1 MKLQHMATTSA
12 LLGVLMAGAQAQPV
26 SIQLSCTAR
35 PIEPAGLD
43 TSPLTLKLT
52 VSSGTVQMDLG
63 SRKLVA
69 KVESDD
75 KIQLAFKTDEFV
87 GEYFHYTGDLFLIDR
102 SGNLARMAC
111 QRN

>member
-1 MKLQHMATTSA
+1 MKLLHMTTTSA
-12 LLGVLMAGAQAQPV
+12 LFGMLMAGAQAQPV
-26 SIQLSCTAR
+26 SIQLSCSAR
-35 PIEPAGLD
+35 PIEPAGID

-52 VSSGTVQMDLG
+52 ISSDTVGMDLG
-63 SRKLVA
+63 SRNLVA
-69 KVESDD
+69 QVESND
-75 KIQLAFKTDEFV
+75 KIQLTFKTDEFV

>member
-1 MKLQHMATTSA
+1 MKLLHMATTSA

-26 SIQLSCTAR
+26 SIQLSCSAR

-52 VSSGTVQMDLG
+52 VSSGTVQMDVG

-87 GEYFHYTGDLFLIDR
+87 GEYFHYTGDLFLI
-102 SGNLARMAC
+102 ARWRREQARGRVC
-111 QRN
+111 